1 MKINGKKGIFLAL
14 SSVLL
19 IATAA
24 CSSGGGNSG
33 GQSTEGTA
41 ATAGSD
47 ATAKTIELR
56 MTWWGSQTRH
66 DLTTKMIALF
76 EEKHPNIKI
85 KPEYSGWDGYFD
97 KLSTQVAGSNA
108 PDIIQMDYAFLSD
121 YAKRGT
127 LLDLGPYTEDGT
139 LRTEQH
145 ESSMLEAGSIDGKL
159 YAITLGLNAAGV
171 IYNASVLQE
180 LGIAEPEESWTWTDF
195 ADLSNQ
201 IAEKK
206 GEGYY
211 GTPDISGTT
220 NMFEFFVRQNGTGL
234 FADKALG
241 PSQEV
246 TMNWFNYW
254 KDLRE
259 SGGATTPEITAAMT
273 NALETRP
280 LSVGQSAFDFAW
292 SNQLLTYINVQK
304 NQSDKLKMQVIPH
317 SENEK
322 QIGEYLKPGQFISGN
337 AKTKHPKEVAMLI
350 DFMVNDPD
358 ATAILGSER
367 GVPVNS
373 GIREQ
378 LKSNLTESEQ
388 LVFDFIDLV
397 SQHSSNIDP
406 PYPQGFSE
414 IDKNFKSASEQI
426 AFGQGSIEQV
436 TEQFI
441 SGANQILSKTQ

>member
-1 MKINGKKGIFLAL
+1 MKTKKTKGLLLIV

-19 IATAA
+19 MATAA
-24 CSSGGGNSG
+24 CSSGGGN
-33 GQSTEGTA
+33 TPEGAA
-41 ATAGSD
+41 ATAGSEPS
-47 ATAKTIELR
+47 AETIELR

-76 EEKHPNIKI
+76 EEKHPNITI

-127 LLDLGPYTEDGT
+127 LLDLTPYSSDGT
-139 LRTEQH
+139 LRTEEH
-145 ESSMLEAGSIDGKL
+145 DKSMIDAGSIDGML
-159 YAITLGLNAAGV
+159 YAVTLGVNAPGV
-171 IYNASVLQE
+171 VYNATVLQE
-180 LGIAEPEESWTWTDF
+180 LGIAEPEESWTWKDF
-195 ADLSNQ
+195 AEMSNQ
-201 IAEKK
+201 IADKK
-206 GEGYY
+206 GSGYY

-220 NMFEFFVRQNGTGL
+220 NMFEIYARQYGTGL
-234 FADKALG
+234 FADNQLG

-246 TMNWFNYW
+246 ITNWFNYW
-254 KDLRE
+254 QELRD

-292 SNQLLTYINVQK
+292 SNQLLTYLNVQK
-304 NQSDKLKMQVIPH
+304 DQSHKLKMQVIPH
-317 SENEK
+317 SENETK
-322 QIGEYLKPGQFISGN
+322 IGEYLKPGQFISGN
-337 AKTKHPKEVAMLI
+337 AKTEHPKEVAMLI
-350 DFMVNDPD
+350 DFMVNDPE

-373 GIREQ
+373 SIREQ
-378 LKSNLTESEQ
+378 LKPTLTESEQ

-441 SGANQILSKTQ
+441 AGSNQILGKSK

>member
-1 MKINGKKGIFLAL
+1 MKTKKTKGLLLIV

-19 IATAA
+19 MATAA
-24 CSSGGGNSG
+24 CSSGGGNSPEE
-33 GQSTEGTA
+33 TT
-41 ATAGSD
+41 ATAGSEPS
-47 ATAKTIELR
+47 AETIELR

-76 EEKHPNIKI
+76 EEKHPHIKI

-127 LLDLGPYTEDGT
+127 LLDLTPYSSDGT
-139 LRTEQH
+139 LRTEEH
-145 ESSMLEAGSIDGKL
+145 DKSMIDAGSIDGKL
-159 YAITLGLNAAGV
+159 YAVTLGVNAPGV
-171 IYNASVLQE
+171 VYNATVLQE
-180 LGIAEPEESWTWTDF
+180 LGIAEPEESWTWKDF
-195 ADLSNQ
+195 AEMSNQ
-201 IAEKK
+201 IAGKK
-206 GEGYY
+206 GSGYY

-220 NMFEFFVRQNGTGL
+220 NMFEIYARQYGTGL
-234 FADKALG
+234 FADNQLG

-246 TMNWFNYW
+246 ITNWFSYW
-254 KDLRE
+254 QELRD

-292 SNQLLTYINVQK
+292 SNQLLTYLNVQK
-304 NQSDKLKMQVIPH
+304 DQSHKLKMQVIPH
-317 SENEK
+317 GENETK
-322 QIGEYLKPGQFISGN
+322 IGEYLKPGQFISGN
-337 AKTKHPKEVAMLI
+337 AKTEHPKEVAMLI
-350 DFMVNDPD
+350 DFMVNDPE

-367 GVPVNS
+367 GVPVNAS
-373 GIREQ
+373 IREQ
-378 LKSNLTESEQ
+378 LKPTLTESEQ

-441 SGANQILSKTQ
+441 TGSNQILGKSK